1 MTDKEEKLA
10 HDALKC
16 FTIFMLAIS
25 APLWGPILFLGA
37 FICFPVYLIYLL
49 FDEFEQD
56 AKEKENGCSIHSGRD
71 IKA

>member
-10 HDALKC
+10 RDALKC

-25 APLWGPILFLGA
+25 APIWGPIVFLGA

-56 AKEKENGCSIHSGRD
+56 KKEKENEEH
-71 IKA
+71 